1 MKKGKVL
8 NVIGFLCSIVWIITC
23 ILQVMHPHPYRGL
36 IGNIIMVIGLL
47 FFHRYA
53 KINQFKSPLYDPDK
67 TKHLRNWI
75 VFISLDV
82 LIVFLVVILFLK
94 KYYLL

>member
-1 MKKGKVL
+1 MRKGKIL
-8 NVIGFLCSIVWIITC
+8 NIIGFICVAIWITTI

-36 IGNIIMVIGLL
+36 IGNIVMVIGLL

-53 KINQFKSPLYDPDK
+53 KINNLKSPLYDPDK
-67 TKHLRNWI
+67 KKHIHNWI
-75 VFISLDV
+75 IFITLDV

-94 KYYLL
+94 LN